1 MDGSTKQGL
10 KKIGEKIGDVDS
22 ALTKITDPEE
32 ELSETEFK
40 RIVLDY
46 IRTQYALELG
56 KAGEQQGFNSIGE
69 LIEEVMG

>member
-46 IRTQYALELG
+46 IRTQYVLELG